1 MICGDLDLERA
12 ARDPAYL
19 RTIKERAGLDRPAAE
34 PPAEAPLLQQD
45 TKAEKT
51 SYAR

>member
-19 RTIKERAGLDRPAAE
+19 RSIMERAGLDRPVAE
-34 PPAEAPLLQQD
+34 PPKEAPGAGQD
-45 TKAEKT
+45 AKAEKT
-51 SYAR
+51 P